1 MKFARTGY
9 GRIKPFALLLVFMG
23 MLALV
28 IFLLAPQL
36 GQTLN
41 LTRRYGAN
49 PDNWVYYVILG
60 GCALVLGGS
69 LFLLFHGNKKSSR
82 HEGSPD

>member
-9 GRIKPFALLLVFMG
+9 GRIKPFALLFVFMG
-23 MLALV
+23 MLVLV

-36 GQTLN
+36 GQTLD

-49 PDNWVYYVILG
+49 PDSWVYYVILG

-69 LFLLFHGNKKSSR
+69 LFLLFHGYRKSR
-82 HEGSPD
+82 HHEDSPD